1 MDPRLQKIMKLP
13 NRQKAALLVAVV
25 IALGAGFFF
34 GLQQPKMK
42 QLAELEKKQTDLQAK
57 VTESK
62 RIADNLPKFQEEYAA
77 LEKEL
82 EKALTELPNQKEIP
96 GLLTS
101 ITTVGKNAGLDFL
114 LFRPKPEVPQEFY
127 STVPVDIAVSG
138 SFHSIA
144 NFFVGVG
151 NLPRIVNIGN
161 VNFSEVKGEKGKSTL
176 KVTCLATT
184 FRFLDKKEM
193 QGEKKDPAKK
203 GK

>member
-42 QLAELEKKQTDLQAK
+42 QLAELEKKQGDLQAK

-62 RIADNLPKFQEEYAA
+62 RIADNLPKFQKEYAD

-193 QGEKKDPAKK
+193 QGEKKGPAKK

>member
-13 NRQKAALLVAVV
+13 NKQKGALLAAVV
-25 IALGAGFFF
+25 ILLGAAFYF

-42 QLAELEKKQTDLQAK
+42 QLAELEKKQADLQAK

-62 RIADNLPKFQEEYAA
+62 RIADNLPKFQKEYAD

-161 VNFSEVKGEKGKSTL
+161 VNFSEVKDKGKSNL

-193 QGEKKDPAKK
+193 QDEKKGPAKK

>member
-13 NRQKAALLVAVV
+13 NRQKVALLVAVV
-25 IALGAGFFF
+25 VVLGAGFFF
-34 GLQQPKMK
+34 GLQQPEMK
-42 QLAELEKKQTDLQAK
+42 KLAELEKKQADLHSK
-57 VTESK
+57 VAESK
-62 RIADNLPKFQEEYAA
+62 RIADNLPKFKKEYAD
-77 LEKEL
+77 LEHEL
-82 EKALTELPNQKEIP
+82 DKALTELPNQKEIP

-101 ITTVGKNAGLDFL
+101 ITTAGKNAGLDFL

-151 NLPRIVNIGN
+151 SLPRIVNIGN
-161 VNFSEVKGEKGKSTL
+161 VNFSEVKDKGKSNL

-193 QGEKKDPAKK
+193 QNEKKPSKK